1 MADYSISYEL
11 EVISKNF
18 EKQLKG
24 AMKTLDD
31 FAKKADEVNQSAS
44 KNIDDKPISNFG
56 DKVSRLGAKIS
67 NGAKGWGLNLD
78 QFYNKGSGIFKN
90 FGIDIDKFASKFGVS
105 GKLMTAI
112 ATCIAML
119 VKLGKQMDE
128 ASSEIAK
135 GTGAI
140 GENLTQLQFTAENAM
155 VNGVGRSAK
164 EVGKMVA
171 DLNTLFDVQGKDLE
185 NLTDQFDMFA
195 EVTGQD
201 TSTAIKGVSDLM
213 HKWNIDT
220 EDAPKVL
227 DQLTKAG
234 QMSGISVA
242 ELTSEL
248 TQNQATLSE
257 LGYNTTQSIALLSS
271 FSKEGINSSNVLTGM
286 KTAMATFAQAGL
298 NGREELAKVVT
309 QIQEASTSTEAL
321 SIATETFGA
330 RNGAEIVKA
339 FREGGTYAQE
349 YAEALKNAGL
359 ALEQTEEA
367 SRTSKD
373 AMNELKSALTGTFGE
388 FGQGFTELFKGI
400 LDAISNFVRMI
411 QPIIQPIGNIF
422 KTVFQFIGNVIS
434 WFTAQVKD
442 YMTQNNQTFLLISSV
457 LKGVADFF
465 RKAFDNMFGIFK
477 NVFGAI
483 FSILKGDWKSAWI
496 NVKLVAMR
504 VAKAVLDVISQVA
517 NGVVFLIN
525 KFIQGI
531 NKIKENWNKVAEFF
545 GWDTL
550 NMSSELISKDLAED
564 TGLNALI
571 DKAEKELLAIK
582 GQKEEIGELGSVPLA
597 DLDAQQKQIEQTA
610 DLQVSAFN
618 GAQEQIYADSTT
630 WQTKR
635 LQQQLKQI
643 DEEKKLAIKSAQEKG
658 ATQEELNA
666 IVQEYADKQI
676 AIYDEIQ
683 KIQIAHDEESVA
695 KYANAEEEKTRITEY
710 YATERE
716 NYLKEI
722 NAELTAN
729 VKEESEEQTEEV
741 VSAWDKIAGKLSTV
755 FTKVGSAIK
764 TTFGKITKFV
774 KSAWSKL
781 FSFMQIDTDDVLDN
795 VLNFADTILTFFTE
809 TLPKL
814 PSLVDSITQTI
825 MVLVETLT
833 QPNVL
838 KSIIEIVSKII
849 ITVIKAIT
857 QNIGVFLKAIGELIG
872 AILSAIGQAFSEVD
886 WLEVLAN
893 MITGLWDAIVAIGK
907 GLWDGITSIF
917 TKLGEWISSWWNN
930 IWKTVGGWFSNI
942 GNNIGNWWKGLW
954 GYATGTN
961 NATSGLHLVGEA
973 GPELIDFRGGE
984 RVYNARNTEKIL
996 SNAGSGGNSFNVTFN
1011 NMQDTTAYAMM
1022 KQLKQYQTQ
1031 LAING
1036 VL

>member
-1 MADYSISYEL
+1 MSDYSFSYEL
-11 EVISKNF
+11 DLVIKDFEKNLNKAKESLAKFNSEMQDAKKETEKPINDAPISKF
-18 EKQLKG
+18 S
-24 AMKTLDD
+24 D
-31 FAKKADEVNQSAS
+31 
-44 KNIDDKPISNFG
+44 
-56 DKVSRLGAKIS
+56 KIS
-67 NGAKGWGLNLD
+67 SLGSKISSGLKGWGLNFD
-78 QFYNKGSGIFKN
+78 KFYDKGSSIFKN

-112 ATCIAML
+112 ATCVAML
-119 VKLGKQMDE
+119 AKLGQQMDG
-128 ASSEIAK
+128 AAAEIVK
-135 GTGAI
+135 GTGAS
-140 GENLTQLQFTAENAM
+140 GEALTQLQFNVENAM

-171 DLNTLFDVQGKDLE
+171 DLNTLFDVQGEDLE
-185 NLTDQFDMFA
+185 YLTDQFDMFA
-195 EVTGQD
+195 EVTDQD

-213 HKWNIDT
+213 HKWNIET

-248 TQNQATLSE
+248 SQNQATLSE

-271 FSKEGINSSNVLTGM
+271 FSKEGINSSSVLTGM
-286 KTAMATFAQAGL
+286 KTAMAGFAQAGL

-339 FREGGTYAQE
+339 FREGGTYAKE
-349 YAEALKNAGL
+349 YAEALTQAGL
-359 ALEQTEEA
+359 ALEQTDEA
-367 SRTSKD
+367 SRKSKD
-373 AMNELKSALTGTFGE
+373 AMDELKSALTGTFGE

-400 LDAISNFVRMI
+400 IDAISNFVRMI

-422 KTVFQFIGNVIS
+422 KTVFQFIGNVIA

-442 YMTQNNQTFLLISSV
+442 YMTQNNQTFLLISGV

-545 GWDTL
+545 GWETL

-571 DKAEKELLAIK
+571 DKAEKELQAIK

-597 DLDAQQKQIEQTA
+597 DLDAQQREIEQTA
-610 DLQVSAFN
+610 DLQVTTFN
-618 GAQEQIYADSTT
+618 ETQAQIYADSTT

-666 IVQEYADKQI
+666 IVKEYADKQI

-683 KIQIAHDEESVA
+683 KIQIARDEESVA

-722 NAELTAN
+722 NAEITAN
-729 VKEESEEQTEEV
+729 TQEETEEQEEIV
-741 VSAWDKIAGKLSTV
+741 ESVWGNITNKIATGFKAV
-755 FTKVGSAIK
+755 TKQIQK
-764 TTFGKITKFV
+764 TFKAITKFV
-774 KSAWSKL
+774 KTAWSKL
-781 FSFMQIDTDDVLDN
+781 FSFMQINPDDVLDN
-795 VLNFADTILTFFTE
+795 VLKFADTILTFFTE

-833 QPNVL
+833 RPDIL

-872 AILSAIGQAFSEVD
+872 AILSAIGQAFGEVD

-961 NATSGLHLVGEA
+961 NATRGLHLVGEA

-984 RVYNARNTEKIL
+984 RVYNASNTEKIL
-996 SNAGSGGNSFNVTFN
+996 SNTGSGGNSFNVTFN

>member
-18 EKQLKG
+18 EKQLKS
-24 AMKTLDD
+24 AMKSLDD
-31 FAKKADEVNQSAS
+31 FAKKADEVNQSIS
-44 KNIDDKPISNFG
+44 KKIDDKPISSFT
-56 DKVSRLGAKIS
+56 DKVSNLGAKIS
-67 NGAKGWGLNLD
+67 SGAKGWGLNFD

-119 VKLGKQMDE
+119 EKLGKQMDE
-128 ASSEIAK
+128 ASAEIVK

-164 EVGKMVA
+164 EVGKMIA
-171 DLNTLFDVQGKDLE
+171 DLNTLFDAQGKDLE
-185 NLTDQFDMFA
+185 YLTDQFDA
-195 EVTGQD
+195 YAKVTGQD

-213 HKWNIDT
+213 HKWNIAT
-220 EDAPKVL
+220 EAAPKVL

-248 TQNQATLSE
+248 SQNQATLSE

-271 FSKEGINSSNVLTGM
+271 FSKEGINLSSVLTGM

-298 NGREELAKVVT
+298 NGREEVAKVVT

-321 SIATETFGA
+321 SIAMETFGA

-339 FREGGTYAQE
+339 FREGGTYAKE
-349 YAEALKNAGL
+349 YAEALTQAGL

-373 AMNELKSALTGTFGE
+373 AMNELKSSLTGTFGE
-388 FGQGFTELFKGI
+388 FGQGFTEVFKGI
-400 LDAISNFVRMI
+400 IDAISNFVRMI
-411 QPIIQPIGNIF
+411 QPIIQPIGNMF
-422 KTVFQFIGNVIS
+422 KTVFQFIGNIIA

-442 YMTQNNQTFLLISSV
+442 YMTQNNQTFLLISNV

-597 DLDAQQKQIEQTA
+597 DLDAQQREIEQIA
-610 DLQVSAFN
+610 DLQATTFN
-618 GAQEQIYADSTT
+618 ETQAQIYADSTT

-643 DEEKKLAIKSAQEKG
+643 DEEKKLAIKEAQEKG

-666 IVQEYADKQI
+666 LVKEYADKQI

-683 KIQIAHDEESVA
+683 KIQIALDEESVA

-722 NAELTAN
+722 NAEITAN
-729 VKEESEEQTEEV
+729 TQEETEEQEEIV
-741 VSAWDKIAGKLSTV
+741 ESVWGNIANKVATGFKTV
-755 FTKVGSAIK
+755 INQIQK
-764 TTFGKITKFV
+764 TFKAITKFV
-774 KSAWSKL
+774 KTAWRKL
-781 FSFMQIDTDDVLDN
+781 FSFMQVDTDDVLDS

-833 QPNVL
+833 RPDIL

-886 WLEVLAN
+886 WPELLAN

-917 TKLGEWISSWWNN
+917 TKLGEWISNWWNN
-930 IWKTVGGWFSNI
+930 IWNTVGGWFSNI
-942 GNNIGNWWKGLW
+942 GNNIGSWWKGLW

-961 NATSGLHLVGEA
+961 NATRGLHLVGEA

-984 RVYNARNTEKIL
+984 RVYNASNTEKIL
-996 SNAGSGGNSFNVTFN
+996 SSAGNGGNSFNVTFN
-1011 NMQDTTAYAMM
+1011 NMQDTTAYSMM

>member
-44 KNIDDKPISNFG
+44 KKIDDKPISNFG
-56 DKVSRLGAKIS
+56 DKVSNLGAKIS
-67 NGAKGWGLNLD
+67 NGVKGWGLNFD

-164 EVGKMVA
+164 EVGKMIS

-185 NLTDQFDMFA
+185 YLTDQFDA
-195 EVTGQD
+195 YAKVTGQD
-201 TSTAIKGVSDLM
+201 TESAIKGVSELM

-298 NGREELAKVVT
+298 NGREELSKVVT

-388 FGQGFTELFKGI
+388 FGQGFTEVFKGI
-400 LDAISNFVRMI
+400 IDAITNFVRMI
-411 QPIIQPIGNIF
+411 QPIIQPIGNMF

-442 YMTQNNQTFLLISSV
+442 YMTQNNQTFILISSV

-483 FSILKGDWKSAWI
+483 FSILKGDWPSAWI
-496 NVKLVAMR
+496 NMKLIAMR
-504 VAKAVLDVISQVA
+504 VAKAVLDVISEVA
-517 NGVVFLIN
+517 NGIIFLIN
-525 KFIQGI
+525 KFISGI
-531 NKIKENWNKVAEFF
+531 NAIKEQWNKLAEAL
-545 GWDTL
+545 GWKKL
-550 NMSSELISKDLAED
+550 EMSSELVSKNLAES
-564 TGLNALI
+564 TGLNILI
-571 DKAEKELLAIK
+571 DRAEKELLAIK

-618 GAQEQIYADSTT
+618 GAQEQIYTDSTT

-710 YATERE
+710 YATERA

-722 NAELTAN
+722 NAEVTAN
-729 VKEESEEQTEEV
+729 VKEESEEQTEAV
-741 VSAWDKIAGKLSTV
+741 VST
-755 FTKVGSAIK
+755 VGSAIK
-764 TTFGKITKFV
+764 TAFSKITKFV

-781 FSFMQIDTDDVLDN
+781 FSFMQLDTDDVLDN
-795 VLNFADTILTFFTE
+795 VLEFADTILTFFTE

-838 KSIIEIVSKII
+838 KSIIEIVTKII

-893 MITGLWDAIVAIGK
+893 MITGLFDAIVAIGK

-984 RVYNARNTEKIL
+984 RVYNASNTEKIL

>member
-18 EKQLKG
+18 EKQLKS
-24 AMKTLDD
+24 AMKSLDD
-31 FAKKADEVNQSAS
+31 FAKKADEVNQSIS
-44 KNIDDKPISNFG
+44 KKIDDKPISSFT
-56 DKVSRLGAKIS
+56 DKVSNLGAKIS
-67 NGAKGWGLNLD
+67 SGAKGWGLNLD

-119 VKLGKQMDE
+119 EKLGKQMDE
-128 ASSEIAK
+128 ASAEIVK

-164 EVGKMVA
+164 EVGKMIA
-171 DLNTLFDVQGKDLE
+171 DLNTLFDAQGKDLE
-185 NLTDQFDMFA
+185 YLTDQFDA
-195 EVTGQD
+195 YAKVTGQD

-213 HKWNIDT
+213 HKWNIAT
-220 EDAPKVL
+220 EAAPKVL

-248 TQNQATLSE
+248 SQNQATLSE

-271 FSKEGINSSNVLTGM
+271 FSKEGINLSSVLTGM

-298 NGREELAKVVT
+298 NGREEVAKVVT

-321 SIATETFGA
+321 SIAMETFGA

-339 FREGGTYAQE
+339 FREGGTYAKE
-349 YAEALKNAGL
+349 YAEALTQAGL

-373 AMNELKSALTGTFGE
+373 AMNELKSSLTGTFGE
-388 FGQGFTELFKGI
+388 FGQGFTEVFKGI
-400 LDAISNFVRMI
+400 IDAISNFVRMI
-411 QPIIQPIGNIF
+411 QPIIQPIGNMF
-422 KTVFQFIGNVIS
+422 KTVFQFIGNIIA

-442 YMTQNNQTFLLISSV
+442 YMTQNNQTFLLISNV

-597 DLDAQQKQIEQTA
+597 DLDAQQREIEQIA
-610 DLQVSAFN
+610 DLQATTFN
-618 GAQEQIYADSTT
+618 ETQAQIYADSTT

-643 DEEKKLAIKSAQEKG
+643 DEEKKLAIKEAQEKG

-666 IVQEYADKQI
+666 LVKEYADKQI

-683 KIQIAHDEESVA
+683 KIQIALDEESVA

-722 NAELTAN
+722 NAEITAN
-729 VKEESEEQTEEV
+729 TQEETEEQEEIV
-741 VSAWDKIAGKLSTV
+741 ESVWGNITN
-755 FTKVGSAIK
+755 KVATGFKAVINQIQK
-764 TTFGKITKFV
+764 TFKAITKFV
-774 KSAWSKL
+774 KTAWRKL
-781 FSFMQIDTDDVLDN
+781 FSFMQVDTDDVLDS

-833 QPNVL
+833 RPDIL

-886 WLEVLAN
+886 WPELLAN

-917 TKLGEWISSWWNN
+917 TKLGEWISNWWNS
-930 IWKTVGGWFSNI
+930 IWKNVGNWFSNI
-942 GNNIGNWWKGLW
+942 GNNIGNWWRNLW
-954 GYATGTN
+954 GYASGTN
-961 NATSGLHLVGEA
+961 NATRGLHLVGEA

-984 RVYNARNTEKIL
+984 RVYNASNTEKIL
-996 SNAGSGGNSFNVTFN
+996 SSAGGGGNSFNVTFN

-1022 KQLKQYQTQ
+1022 RQLKQYQTQ